1 MFHHQTEYTLQKI
14 FISPKHISSLC
25 NILSKILH
33 SEQSDVWTSSSQAP
47 LPPRPLLYSANP
59 CSLPIISAIS

>member
-33 SEQSDVWTSSSQAP
+33 SEQSDNELHRRKLLCRLAP
-47 LPPRPLLYSANP
+47 YFILLTLVLYR
-59 CSLPIISAIS
+59 